1 MLSLVILSVGLAAA
15 EPGESPAELAAWI
28 DARLE
33 AAWRA
38 KGLAPRPTAG
48 GDVAWDIGARW

>member
-1 MLSLVILSVGLAAA
+1 MLSLVILSVGLGVA
-15 EPGESPAELAAWI
+15 EPGESPVELAGWI

-38 KGLAPRPTAG
+38 KGLAPRPEADNEG
-48 GDVAWDIGARW
+48 SRPLD